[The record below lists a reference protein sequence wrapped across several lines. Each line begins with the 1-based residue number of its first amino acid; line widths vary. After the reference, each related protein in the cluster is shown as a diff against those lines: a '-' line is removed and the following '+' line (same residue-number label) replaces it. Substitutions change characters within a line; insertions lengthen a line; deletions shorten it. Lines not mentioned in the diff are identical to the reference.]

1 MKKQNLKLKYVLGSL
16 FALSTLGMTAN
27 AQLIETMGTTGAS
40 TETIATR
47 EANNRFDM
55 VALTYSG
62 TADVRNTVPSA
73 GYPGASA
80 GYNVLIQA
88 QETFQVQVVNAALC
102 TNPADSLYFGVF
114 KSTNASTITDFL
126 VAEFSTD
133 NGLSWNNMPFAAA
146 PTGSGTSKWYRRA
159 VAIPAAA
166 QSANL
171 WIRFRSTLVGN
182 SSSNPQFRIDDLNL
196 ACGSDVLCDSA
207 TAEITVTGP
216 TTYCAGAGTTSLTVS
231 TNISGPI
238 YQWYDQNGEIVD
250 ATNATYLPTES
261 GSYYVHV
268 SNESGCDVT
277 SASVYI
283 LVYPQPSYCVSD
295 LEGCEGDTLDVCIS
309 LQANDLIFSQYVEG
323 SGFNKYLE
331 LFNGTCLPVDLSLY
345 EIRLYHNGALLS
357 GTPSFTIPLT
367 GMLNA
372 GTAFVI
378 AHPSATAW
386 TGTPDLSTVNFQV
399 NGDDAFVLV
408 RKATNAFVDIFGS
421 LGNDPGSSWRDNN
434 PLSPTFGWSTEDLT
448 LVRKACVYS
457 GITVNP
463 NLAGIGGFPTLITE
477 WDTLTTDDVSGLGTH
492 SIGTATDF
500 SIVSGT
506 SVIASESGKCARIVV
521 GDGETVVGVSAVF
534 CTFNNCPTETGAF
547 VVFDTC
553 GTEAAARSAAAQGS
567 VRQYQSQVYPNPAVD
582 NVTLAFTTEKAGNV
596 NIELVNMYGNVISVI
611 RNQQMEAGVYNI
623 NLPIADLAAGTYVVR
638 ISTVNGQE
646 TLRLV
651 KAGK

>member
-16 FALSTLGMTAN
+16 FALATMGMTAN

-62 TADVRNTVPSA
+62 TADVRNTVPST
-73 GYPGASA
+73 GYPGASG

-88 QETFQVQVVNAALC
+88 QETFQAQVINAALC
-102 TNPADSLYFGVF
+102 ESADSLIFGVF
-114 KSTNASTITDFL
+114 KSTNASTIIDFL
-126 VAEFSTD
+126 VVEFSID
-133 NGLSWNNMPFAAA
+133 NGLSWTNMPFAAA
-146 PTGSGTSKWYRRA
+146 PTGSGTSRWYRRG
-159 VAIPAAA
+159 VAIPTAA
-166 QSANL
+166 QTANL

-207 TAEITVTGP
+207 TAEITVSGP

-238 YQWYDQNGEIVD
+238 YQWYDQNGEVVD

-283 LVYPQPSYCVSD
+283 LVYPQPTYCVSD
-295 LEGCEGDTLDVCIS
+295 VEGCEGDTVNVCIN

-357 GTPSFTIPLT
+357 GAPSFTIPLT

-386 TGTPDLSTVNFQV
+386 TGTPDLSTTNFQV

-434 PLSPTFGWSTEDLT
+434 PLSPTFGWSTEDMT

-463 NLAGIGGFPTLITE
+463 NLAGIGGFPTLTTE

-492 SIGTATDF
+492 SIGTSTDF
-500 SIVSGT
+500 TIVSGT
-506 SVIASESGKCARIVV
+506 SVIASESGKCAQIVI

-534 CTFNNCPTETGAF
+534 CTFNNCPTETDAF
-547 VVFDTC
+547 VIFDTC

-582 NVTLAFTTEKAGNV
+582 NVTLAFTTQKAGNV

>member
-16 FALSTLGMTAN
+16 FALATMGMTAN

-62 TADVRNTVPSA
+62 TADVRNTVPST
-73 GYPGASA
+73 GYPGASG

-88 QETFQVQVVNAALC
+88 QETFQAQVINAALC
-102 TNPADSLYFGVF
+102 ESADSLIFGVF
-114 KSTNASTITDFL
+114 KSTNASTIIDFL
-126 VAEFSTD
+126 VVEFSID
-133 NGLSWNNMPFAAA
+133 NGLSWTNMPFAAA
-146 PTGSGTSKWYRRA
+146 PTGSGTSRWYRRG
-159 VAIPAAA
+159 VAIPTAA
-166 QSANL
+166 QTANL

-207 TAEITVTGP
+207 TAEITVSGP

-238 YQWYDQNGEIVD
+238 YQWYDQNGEVVD

-283 LVYPQPSYCVSD
+283 LVYPQPTYCVSD
-295 LEGCEGDTLDVCIS
+295 VEGCEGDTVNVCIN

-357 GTPSFTIPLT
+357 GAPSFTIPLT

-386 TGTPDLSTVNFQV
+386 TGTPDLSTTNFQV

-434 PLSPTFGWSTEDLT
+434 PLSPTFGWSTEDMT

-463 NLAGIGGFPTLITE
+463 NLAGIGGFPTLTTE

-492 SIGTATDF
+492 AIGTSTDF
-500 SIVSGT
+500 TIVSGT
-506 SVIASESGKCARIVV
+506 SVIASESGKCAQIVI

-534 CTFNNCPTETGAF
+534 CTFNNCPTETDAF
-547 VVFDTC
+547 VIFDTC

-582 NVTLAFTTEKAGNV
+582 NVTLAFTTQKAGNV

>member
-16 FALSTLGMTAN
+16 FALATMGMTAN

-62 TADVRNTVPSA
+62 TADVRNTVPST
-73 GYPGASA
+73 GYPGASG

-88 QETFQVQVVNAALC
+88 QETFQAQVINAALC
-102 TNPADSLYFGVF
+102 ESADSLIFGVF
-114 KSTNASTITDFL
+114 KSTNASTIIDFL
-126 VAEFSTD
+126 VVEFSID
-133 NGLSWNNMPFAAA
+133 NGLSWTNMPFAAA
-146 PTGSGTSKWYRRA
+146 PTGSGTSRWYRRG
-159 VAIPAAA
+159 VAIPTAA
-166 QSANL
+166 QTANL

-207 TAEITVTGP
+207 TAEITVSGP

-238 YQWYDQNGEIVD
+238 YQWYDQNGEVVD

-283 LVYPQPSYCVSD
+283 LVYPQPTYCVSD
-295 LEGCEGDTLDVCIS
+295 VEGCEGDTVNVCIN

-357 GTPSFTIPLT
+357 GAPSFTIPLT

-386 TGTPDLSTVNFQV
+386 TGTPDLSTTNFQV

-434 PLSPTFGWSTEDLT
+434 PLSPTFGWSTEDMT

-463 NLAGIGGFPTLITE
+463 NLAGIGGFPTLTTE

-492 SIGTATDF
+492 AIGTSTDF
-500 SIVSGT
+500 TIVSGT
-506 SVIASESGKCARIVV
+506 SVIASESGKCAQIVI

-534 CTFNNCPTETGAF
+534 CTFNNCPTETDAF
-547 VVFDTC
+547 VIFDTC
-553 GTEAAARSAAAQGS
+553 GTEAAARSAAVQGS

-582 NVTLAFTTEKAGNV
+582 NVTLAFTTQKAGNV

>member
-16 FALSTLGMTAN
+16 FALATMGMTAN

-62 TADVRNTVPSA
+62 TADVRNTVPST
-73 GYPGASA
+73 GYPGASG

-88 QETFQVQVVNAALC
+88 QETFQAQVINAALC
-102 TNPADSLYFGVF
+102 ESADSLIFGVF
-114 KSTNASTITDFL
+114 KSTNASTIIDYL
-126 VAEFSTD
+126 VVEFSID
-133 NGLSWNNMPFAAA
+133 NGLSWTNMPFAAA
-146 PTGSGTSKWYRRA
+146 PTGSGTSRWYRRG
-159 VAIPAAA
+159 VAIPTAA
-166 QSANL
+166 QTANL
-171 WIRFRSTLVGN
+171 WIRFRSTLVGS

-231 TNISGPI
+231 SNISGPI

-283 LVYPQPSYCVSD
+283 LVYPQPTYCVSD
-295 LEGCEGDTLDVCIS
+295 VEGCEGDTVNVCIN

-331 LFNGTCLPVDLSLY
+331 LFNGTCLPIELSLY

-357 GTPSFTIPLT
+357 GTPTYTIPLT

-386 TGTPDLSTVNFQV
+386 TGTPDLSTTNFQV

-463 NLAGIGGFPTLITE
+463 NLAGISGFPTLTTE
-477 WDTLTTDDVSGLGTH
+477 WDTLTTDDVSGLGIH
-492 SIGTATDF
+492 SIGTSTDF

-506 SVIASESGKCARIVV
+506 SVIASESGKCAQIVI

-534 CTFNNCPTETGAF
+534 CTFNNCPTETDAF
-547 VVFDTC
+547 VIFDTC
-553 GTEAAARSAAAQGS
+553 GTEAAARSAATQGS
-567 VRQYQSQVYPNPAVD
+567 VRQYQSQIYPNPAVD
-582 NVTLAFTTEKAGNV
+582 NVTLAFTTQKAGNV